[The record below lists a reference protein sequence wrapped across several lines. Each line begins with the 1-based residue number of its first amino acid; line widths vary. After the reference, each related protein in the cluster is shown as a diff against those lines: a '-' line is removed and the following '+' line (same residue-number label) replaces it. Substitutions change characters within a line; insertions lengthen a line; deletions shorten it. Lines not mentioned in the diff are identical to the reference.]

1 MMQMEKLKCVVF
13 EDEDYNRKWLIEKLK
28 TFDELDIVG
37 EAVSINGAFQVLL
50 KTNPDVAFM
59 DIKLIGGDVFALLSR
74 LKTSGVHIPFI
85 VITTGFPEY
94 VMTALN
100 EYRHYIVQYLVK
112 PFVDEW
118 ETKLRKAVDALM
130 AAKLGNNSSLQLN
143 KIDKQSK
150 EYIDHIFINSNR
162 NYTRIDFKNV
172 AYLESAGGGSTI
184 IVTDK
189 ETHTIDQTINK
200 CLENLFPPNFIRV
213 SKSNAVNLHRIQ
225 KINREDRTLEIQ
237 LADRMKSVGVGE
249 VYYGEVMGRLG

>member
-1 MMQMEKLKCVVF
+1 MMEMEKLKCVVF

-28 TFDELDIVG
+28 TFEEIEIVG
-37 EAVSINGAFQVLL
+37 EAVSINEAFQVLL
-50 KTNPDVAFM
+50 KTRPDVAFM
-59 DIKLIGGDVFALLSR
+59 DIKLIGGDVFALLTR
-74 LKTSGVHIPFI
+74 LKTSEVPIPFI

-130 AAKLGNNSSLQLN
+130 AAKLGNNTSPQAN
-143 KIDKQSK
+143 KIVEQSK
-150 EYIDHIFINSNR
+150 ESADHIFINSNR

-172 AYLESAGGGSTI
+172 AYLESAGGGSTF

-189 ETHTIDQTINK
+189 ETHTVDQTINK
-200 CLENLFPPNFIRV
+200 CLENLFPPHFVRV

-237 LADRMKSVGVGE
+237 LADRTKSVGVGE
-249 VYYGEVMGRLG
+249 VFYGEVMGRLG

>member
-74 LKTSGVHIPFI
+74 LKTSGVPIPFI

-100 EYRHYIVQYLVK
+100 EYRHYIVQYL
-112 PFVDEW
+112 
-118 ETKLRKAVDALM
+118 
-130 AAKLGNNSSLQLN
+130 S
-143 KIDKQSK
+143 
-150 EYIDHIFINSNR
+150 
-162 NYTRIDFKNV
+162 
-172 AYLESAGGGSTI
+172 
-184 IVTDK
+184 
-189 ETHTIDQTINK
+189 QTI
-200 CLENLFPPNFIRV
+200 CR
-213 SKSNAVNLHRIQ
+213 
-225 KINREDRTLEIQ
+225 
-237 LADRMKSVGVGE
+237 
-249 VYYGEVMGRLG
+249 